1 MARNQY
7 QEGQMWKKSPP
18 QWKQEPFNP
27 QTASS
32 LKPSACFKG
41 GKEGHRA
48 AECHSQAPARQPE
61 HPLQGKPS
69 KPGQHEKETALRSRE
84 IIESS
89 PPPLLEKETQAYQ
102 QEKPYSLGSDPEDEP
117 LRVKEQSKPLNIVS
131 YGLLFLCLP
140 FQPDFLSM
148 VHIRYF
154 TPFPALIFTCVVS
167 IIMVI
172 PASFNKIVNL
182 FSFTAWIFNGI
193 SVASLLYLKIK
204 KPELPRSYKVPI
216 IIPIIFLMISIYL
229 VLTPIIDQ
237 PQVEFFYVIL
247 FILSGII
254 FYFPLVHYKYC
265 PACLRKLT
273 IYMQLL
279 MEVAATEKDTK

>member
-1 MARNQY
+1 A
-7 QEGQMWKKSPP
+7 GQ
-18 QWKQEPFNP
+18 
-27 QTASS
+27 
-32 LKPSACFKG
+32 
-41 GKEGHRA
+41 
-48 AECHSQAPARQPE
+48 
-61 HPLQGKPS
+61 
-69 KPGQHEKETALRSRE
+69 
-84 IIESS
+84 
-89 PPPLLEKETQAYQ
+89 
-102 QEKPYSLGSDPEDEP
+102 
-117 LRVKEQSKPLNIVS
+117 RVKEQSKPLSIVN
-131 YGLLFLCLP
+131 YGLLFPCLP

-154 TPFPALIFTCVVS
+154 TPFPALIFTSVVS

-182 FSFTAWIFNGI
+182 FSFTTWIFNGI

-237 PQVEFFYVIL
+237 PQLEFFYVIL
-247 FILSGII
+247 FIFSGII

-279 MEVAATEKDTK
+279 MEVAATEKDMK